1 MLLFVLTEEQVCT
14 YEILVDII
22 KFRADIINLGH
33 LMLSYDLMG
42 VWRNKKMLQQNIVK

>member
-14 YEILVDII
+14 YEILVDI
-22 KFRADIINLGH
+22 FRADIINLGH